1 MTRSTAQRV
10 PKEFQGLRGILRYN
24 WQRFQSQSTR
34 RRAFVLVV
42 LVAWVTLL
50 TLALLDIQE
59 NPRASFQE
67 QCRAKCSPLAYRV
80 DVTLLNP
87 FIGADQRR
95 NVRSTTCVCGT
106 AP

>member
-1 MTRSTAQRV
+1 MTRSMAQGV

-24 WQRFQSQSTR
+24 WQRFQLQSPR
-34 RRAFVLVV
+34 RRVFVVVV
-42 LVAWVTLL
+42 LVAWVALL
-50 TLALLDIQE
+50 TMALLHLQKH
-59 NPRASFQE
+59 PRPSFEE
-67 QCRAKCSPLAYRV
+67 QCRAKCSPLSYRV
-80 DVTLLNP
+80 EVKLLNP

>member
-1 MTRSTAQRV
+1 MTRSTAHRV
-10 PKEFQGLRGILRYN
+10 PKEFQGLRGILRFN
-24 WQRFQSQSTR
+24 WQRFQSQSPR
-34 RRAFVLVV
+34 RRAFVAFV
-42 LVAWVTLL
+42 LVAWVALL
-50 TLALLDIQE
+50 TLALVDIQE

-67 QCRAKCSPLAYRV
+67 QCRTKCSPLSYRV
-80 DVTLLNP
+80 EVTLLNP